1 MIEITIDTR
10 EQIPLHFAPEIAKTT
25 RGTIRTGDYAVTGD
39 TGFSVERKS
48 LDDFLG
54 TISTGWDRFQREL
67 YRAKDAGFPS
77 FPIVVEARFT
87 DVIFSCEKNGEITPP
102 NHDHVKLT
110 PSFVLKRI
118 GEIAQ
123 MGGVV
128 VFADGHAEATMLTFS
143 YLANRDKVLNKDD
156 EENEQRPHKNR
167 RKS

>member
-10 EQIPLHFAPEIAKTT
+10 EQTPLHFAPEVAKTK
-25 RGTIRTGDYAVTGD
+25 RGTIRTGDYAITGD
-39 TGFSVERKS
+39 AGFSVERKS

-54 TISTGWDRFQREL
+54 TISTGWERFQREL

-102 NHDHVKLT
+102 NHDHIKLT
-110 PSFVLKRI
+110 PAFVLKRI

-128 VFADGHAEATMLTFS
+128 VFADGRAEATMLTFS
-143 YLANRDKVLNKDD
+143 YLSNRDKVLNKDD
-156 EENEQRPHKNR
+156 ADEHKPYKNH

>member
-1 MIEITIDTR
+1 MLEITIDTR
-10 EQIPLHFAPEIAKTT
+10 EQTPLHFAPEVAVTR

-54 TISTGWDRFQREL
+54 TISSGWERFQREL

-87 DVIFSCEKNGEITPP
+87 DVVFHEKRGGEIEAP
-102 NHDHVKLT
+102 NHDHVRLT
-110 PSFVLKRI
+110 PAFVLKRI

-123 MGGVV
+123 LGGVV
-128 VFADGHAEATMLTFS
+128 VFADGVAEATMLTYSFLS
-143 YLANRDKVLNKDD
+143 NRDKLLNKDD
-156 EENEQRPHKNR
+156 DDEQPTDKRN